1 MHLENEYLLN
11 SYNLHR
17 TLPPLFLS
25 DDNNNTNGVILEC
38 LVQ

>member
-11 SYNLHR
+11 SYNLHG
-17 TLPPLFLS
+17 TPPAFLS